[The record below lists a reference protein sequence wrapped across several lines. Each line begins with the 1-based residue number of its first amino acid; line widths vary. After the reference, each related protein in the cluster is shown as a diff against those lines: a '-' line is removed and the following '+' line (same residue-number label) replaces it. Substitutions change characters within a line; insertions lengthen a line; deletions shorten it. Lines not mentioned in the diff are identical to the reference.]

1 MAWHH
6 NCPRH
11 HHHHHLHHRQHHH
24 HHQHQHQ
31 QHDDDDD
38 DDDDEDDVDCLP
50 TQHPCH
56 NQVCYQFQLKGTCS
70 QGRSHLSLV

>member
-6 NCPRH
+6 NCHRH

-31 QHDDDDD
+31 QHDDDD